1 MRFQG
6 VPNLLSVVQIIVTF
20 VPELN
25 VARIGWLVPA
35 CFRILEDARILA
47 AREAHLVRAV
57 RILENTPVFL
67 PE

>member
-1 MRFQG
+1 M
-6 VPNLLSVVQIIVTF
+6 PKLLSVVQITVTF
-20 VPELN
+20 VPAPN

-35 CFRILEDARILA
+35 CFRILEDARTLA
-47 AREAHLVRAV
+47 EREAHLVRAV